1 MRLLVYNRS
10 TVESTKYYFFHF
22 PAFILEYFDLFKF
35 LITACLAQ
43 NLASSDRT
51 ENVYLQNKSQ
61 QGARKYRLLLQKRML
76 SIILSCLNN
85 AHPVHKTKR
94 FFVTKLETC
103 QTMIILVPKSPV
115 SDVETSCL

>member
-22 PAFILEYFDLFKF
+22 PAFNLEYFDLFKF
-35 LITACLAQ
+35 LKTACLTQ

-61 QGARKYRLLLQKRML
+61 QGARLLLQKRMF
-76 SIILSCLNN
+76 SIILSCLSN

-94 FFVTKLETC
+94 FFVTELETC
-103 QTMIILVPKSPV
+103 QTMIISVPKSPV
-115 SDVETSCL
+115 SDV

>member
-1 MRLLVYNRS
+1 MRLIVYNRS

-35 LITACLAQ
+35 LNTGQSGHCLTQ

-61 QGARKYRLLLQKRML
+61 QGARKYRLLLQKRMF
-76 SIILSCLNN
+76 SIILSCLSN
-85 AHPVHKTKR
+85 AHPVHKIKR
-94 FFVTKLETC
+94 FFVTELETC

-115 SDVETSCL
+115 